1 MCEWSQ
7 ENLHIPHCVAVFFFR
22 FSVMFSP
29 YLCCCLGNR
38 NVFKWRWFASRT
50 SFWLGGSTTKTL
62 GRRKILLILE
72 QVANSLEFAVHSRTP
87 VKNLSWLQIWSL
99 WLFMTFWSLHVLH
112 KCIEVWYWVM
122 CYDTVRCENETVWET
137 FKIWH
142 HVV

>member
-1 MCEWSQ
+1 MKPTKSAHSPLC
-7 ENLHIPHCVAVFFFR
+7 CCFFFR

-38 NVFKWRWFASRT
+38 NVFKWRWFAFRT

-72 QVANSLEFAVHSRTP
+72 QVANSLEVAVHSRTP
-87 VKNLSWLQIWSL
+87 VENLSWLQIW
-99 WLFMTFWSLHVLH
+99 LFMTIWSLHVLC
-112 KCIEVWYWVM
+112 KCIDVWYWVM
-122 CYDTVRCENETVWET
+122 RYDTVRCENETIWET